1 MQLIRAKLN
10 ENDATVQLQTEAVEE
25 QKMFKSLDDAMSPMF
40 WTETDTED
48 PDEPSS

>member
-25 QKMFKSLDDAMSPMF
+25 QKMCKSLDDTMSPMF
-40 WTETDTED
+40 WTETDTGNI
-48 PDEPSS
+48 DEPSS